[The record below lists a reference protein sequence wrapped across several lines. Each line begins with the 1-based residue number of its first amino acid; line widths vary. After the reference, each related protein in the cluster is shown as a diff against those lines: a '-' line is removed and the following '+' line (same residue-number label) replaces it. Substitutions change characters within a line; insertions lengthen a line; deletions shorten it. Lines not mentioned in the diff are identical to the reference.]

1 MQLIKFLYLG
11 FILVYFGQVS
21 AQDFHYVTAENG
33 LIVRE
38 KADRNSKRIDKLDY
52 ATEVIFYDTT
62 GVALTIFDDGEKI
75 DGQWVEIYTY
85 NEAGE
90 EVKGYVFD
98 GYLTQEPLSKPLKFN
113 FGTVSLEFDDTFIRY
128 YGAKEIKSDTIYLE
142 MNLESNF
149 FKVPFRITQSGFD
162 TIEVYQQFNRSVT
175 IYYEGPHCDMINWKK
190 FKTKWIE
197 IPYKTSVNNHKT
209 LERSAGQVAEI
220 TFSKEELD
228 QAIKEHCS
236 EEWFN
241 LVKNIPKTTD
251 YPIDVSIYEIL
262 FKMIVSNDN
271 ESLEKVIVIDVP
283 MEC

>member
-11 FILVYFGQVS
+11 FVLIYFGQLS

-62 GVALTIFDDGEKI
+62 GVSLTIFDDGEKI
-75 DGQWVEIYTY
+75 DGEWVEIYTY

-98 GYLTQEPLSKPLKFN
+98 GYLTQEPLSKPLQFN

-142 MNLESNF
+142 MNLESDF
-149 FKVPFRITQSGFD
+149 FKVPF
-162 TIEVYQQFNRSVT
+162 
-175 IYYEGPHCDMINWKK
+175 
-190 FKTKWIE
+190 
-197 IPYKTSVNNHKT
+197 
-209 LERSAGQVAEI
+209 
-220 TFSKEELD
+220 EL
-228 QAIKEHCS
+228 
-236 EEWFN
+236 
-241 LVKNIPKTTD
+241 PKV
-251 YPIDVSIYEIL
+251 VSI
-262 FKMIVSNDN
+262 
-271 ESLEKVIVIDVP
+271 P
-283 MEC
+283 